1 MFVDQLY
8 KTDPAQLS
16 IVEDHMN
23 MDELEDDD
31 IVSEVDDTLTILEKY
46 IDSLE
51 IDADKKKLNS
61 LMRNLYQEAMTVE
74 TA

>member
-8 KTDPAQLS
+8 QCNPAQIS

-31 IVSEVDDTLTILEKY
+31 LVNEAEDTMTILGKY
-46 IDSLE
+46 VDSLE
-51 IDADKKKLNS
+51 IDADKSKLNS
-61 LMRNLYQEAMTVE
+61 LMRNLYQEAMSIDNT
-74 TA
+74 